1 MMRKISA
8 VLITA
13 SFILFLLVGLSDFP
27 PYGTADSA
35 VYNEVTARYL
45 EKSIEETGAVNAVAG
60 MILDYRAFDTF
71 IEASVIFTALILV
84 IMLLQKSEKGQ
95 GGDGYDNADH

>member
-1 MMRKISA
+1 MKKKIAA
-8 VLITA
+8 VIITVL
-13 SFILFLLVGLSDFP
+13 FIVFLLLGLSDFP
-27 PYGTADSA
+27 PFGTANKA

-71 IEASVIFTALILV
+71 IEASVIFTALVLV
-84 IMLLQKSEKGQ
+84 IMLLLKTEAKE
-95 GGDGYDNADH
+95 DGYDNTDH